1 MRIVTDRPMARHA
14 RRVPAEATRA
24 LTRYGIKQGTEQGAG
39 PAGSSGRRP
48 DCKESRSSRT
58 KQVVR
63 RTGGG
68 VGLAVPG
75 DSDRNAAKPLGDG
88 ASER

>member
-1 MRIVTDRPMARHA
+1 MARHA

-24 LTRYGIKQGTEQGAG
+24 LT
-39 PAGSSGRRP
+39 
-48 DCKESRSSRT
+48 SSRT

-63 RTGGG
+63 QTGGG

-75 DSDRNAAKPLGDG
+75 DSDRNAAKLLGDG